1 MENNDRTLLQYQ
13 KQNEE
18 LNRKIE
24 KFTSMSYEDK
34 LEEVR
39 SKIGGGTDF
48 DLLNM
53 IEEDNIPE
61 SMLIQKELK
70 IIIEEMEKKAK
81 EQPGQSILE
90 ASLECYKDISK
101 VCDKWLHLKEQNNN
115 LIPEEKNEI
124 LTQIGEIYGNTTEN
138 YKCIGLRERKGF
150 DTNSKPREL
159 TKEEKEE
166 AAAINDEVEKFKKLP
181 IKEKIK
187 EIDELLFSDE
197 YYNTQDEFIDI
208 LETKDRSGMED
219 LKIAQKEIEIYKAEY
234 EKLPEEEKRN
244 LTSPEYH
251 EKIIDMGELYNR
263 TINLKE
269 KYGELLIEERSYLAM
284 INNNIIRRE
293 EEANKIKKIKKQNQE
308 KGMDI
313 GTNKE
318 NDNKSVAQN
327 SAFSN
332 IFKGFTGIST
342 LGIAKGMN
350 QYVNNYKSEINTYID
365 KVRKDK
371 NSKEETTILAKTN
384 YKDNKTKDTDQDRV

>member
-1 MENNDRTLLQYQ
+1 MENNDKTLLQYQ
-13 KQNEE
+13 KENKE

-34 LEEVR
+34 LEEVK

-124 LTQIGEIYGNTTEN
+124 LTQISEIYGNTTEN
-138 YKCIGLRERKGF
+138 YKCIGLRKRKGF

-166 AAAINDEVEKFKKLP
+166 EAAINDEVEEFKKLP
-181 IKEKIK
+181 IKEKFK
-187 EIDELLFSDE
+187 EIEELLFSDE
-197 YYNTQDEFIDI
+197 YYNTQDEFRDI
-208 LETKDRSGMED
+208 LESKDRSGMED

-234 EKLPEEEKRN
+234 EKLPDEEKRK
-244 LTSPEYH
+244 LTSPEDH

-269 KYGELLIEERSYLAM
+269 KYGELLEEEKSYLS
-284 INNNIIRRE
+284 ILNNNIIRRD

-308 KGMDI
+308 KEMNI

-318 NDNKSVAQN
+318 ENNKSIVQN
-327 SAFSN
+327 SEFSN
-332 IFKGFTGIST
+332 IFKGFLGVSA
-342 LGIAKGMN
+342 LGITKGMN

-384 YKDNKTKDTDQDRV
+384 DKDNKTQEKDQDRA

>member
-1 MENNDRTLLQYQ
+1 MENNDKTLLQYQ
-13 KQNEE
+13 KENKE

-34 LEEVR
+34 LEEVK

-124 LTQIGEIYGNTTEN
+124 LTQISEIYGNTTEN
-138 YKCIGLRERKGF
+138 YKCIGLRKRKGF

-166 AAAINDEVEKFKKLP
+166 EAVINDEVEEFKKLP
-181 IKEKIK
+181 IKEKFK
-187 EIDELLFSDE
+187 EIEELLFSDE
-197 YYNTQDEFIDI
+197 YYNTQDEFRDI
-208 LETKDRSGMED
+208 LESKDRSGMED

-234 EKLPEEEKRN
+234 EKLPDEEKRK
-244 LTSPEYH
+244 LTPPEDH

-269 KYGELLIEERSYLAM
+269 KYGELLTEEKSYLALL
-284 INNNIIRRE
+284 NNNIIRRD

-318 NDNKSVAQN
+318 ENNKSIVQN
-327 SAFSN
+327 SPFSN

-342 LGIAKGMN
+342 LGMN
-350 QYVNNYKSEINTYID
+350 QYVNNYKSELNTYID
-365 KVRKDK
+365 KVRKDQ

-384 YKDNKTKDTDQDRV
+384 DKADKTKDTDQDRV